1 MYFDAKEF
9 FEECAKQSIT
19 AEIDKIISYQNE
31 KRLNHT
37 IDEIIETE
45 CNVWEEQG
53 DAQDSVEIKER
64 IKNYRVVPKMIEYW
78 VGIDNNYFCCSQ
90 MIDDIAN
97 RLLEGYNA
105 TTLCNIK
112 SLLSKI
118 NDEIFRWIDG
128 NPDPIQKNYL
138 FISKRFEI
146 QNQWYLDQKRQSH
159 TNEQYEEIINIR
171 NTSKKLYNLFFKVA
185 GSNDISTYEPALF
198 GTIRCE
204 NGETL
209 PDLLSIVWTMPSILF
224 LTGVGGSG
232 KTTHLKKLQY
242 DMASLSSDRRQ
253 DNNYQGIDYIPIY
266 ISLSAMSQQKSIKQ
280 YISVNYVI
288 SDNVLSE
295 YILTAVF
302 GNKNSLLGYVFMLDG
317 LNEYRGDIEDLFDEI
332 NAIRRNGNVKFII
345 TSRYSYSD
353 INISSDKLYD
363 ISEAVVEHI
372 SMENACRYFEI
383 DEFPA
388 DYTEKTIELLTTPFY
403 MKICKDSKFVLEA
416 GVNINESL
424 LMYNYLIANSKTHN
438 HYDRIVNGF
447 FPYLCYQSYR
457 NDSVSEVNKS
467 NGMVALSPFN
477 SVFLKDEI
485 ESYLK
490 IFGGELTYDN
500 VESVL
505 LNCSFIRKESSNL
518 IAIYAFKHQNIRD
531 IYAAYYV
538 ACIVWL
544 IVESGNIVDNKY
556 GLEVDMHAEL
566 SDFSNDVA
574 DALLAYEHD
583 KRNFNLNNAYDGK
596 SALFLLHDNNEYCK
610 KLTGSNNLVVLQVL
624 NKISVTREDNIYYAE
639 KFITCYEASN
649 NIELKNALAN
659 MYIFSLCQ
667 MAQHFRIYE
676 DKSIEQFES
685 FERCL
690 KYATKAKEVF
700 DNNSNLHSDGYN
712 HVGKCLN
719 SFMEFILND
728 CDDFSEIENDNSP
741 LVNEAISNLLFAN
754 IVLRECNNKDNK
766 IVSAVSPVLNDAY
779 QAYDSYDKTENPD
792 KRVLNILVLHYVSRA
807 YLAKACLEK
816 SAESL
821 NLMAMILE
829 NNYNVKLRQK
839 IIEKFGIEIAELTE
853 FEDGML
859 ELSYNLYDTASGCPH
874 IVRSYSAQKKA
885 IMLIKNQVNPKD
897 VNKKLEIERDLMIS
911 KRANK
916 PLTEYWYG
924 RYYSDILKNK
934 EMAKSHYECELTK
947 RLQRKGLDSNTK
959 INFALMLVL
968 IELIPYRNI
977 TQEDLDFIKE
987 ILNLNIDS
995 LDSFDIDIS
1004 SCESGLKYELIYII
1018 KCLQE
1023 QKQSI
1028 PKTRIEADKFWVTQ
1042 ETVEENLNRFLENL
1056 GTIINKSEV

>member
-1 MYFDAKEF
+1 MFFVYFDAKELVK
-9 FEECAKQSIT
+9 ERAKQALT
-19 AEIDKIISYQNE
+19 AIKDKIISYQN
-31 KRLNHT
+31 KKQLNDT

-45 CNVWEEQG
+45 CEVWEEQG
-53 DAQDSVEIKER
+53 YAQGLVEIKEK
-64 IKNYRVVPKMIEYW
+64 INNYRVVPKMIEYW
-78 VGIDNNYFCCSQ
+78 VGIENNYSCSSE
-90 MIDDIAN
+90 MIDDLTNRIVTDDTIAIELN
-97 RLLEGYNA
+97 LKTLLN
-105 TTLCNIK
+105 
-112 SLLSKI
+112 KI
-118 NDEIFRWIDG
+118 NDEIFRWIDS
-128 NPDPIQKNYL
+128 NSDPIQKNYL

-146 QNQWYLDQKRQSH
+146 QYQLYIEQQRQFH
-159 TNEQYEEIINIR
+159 ANEQYEEIIKIR
-171 NTSKKLYNLFFKVA
+171 NTSKKLCNLFFQVA
-185 GSNDISTYEPALF
+185 SFNDVSTYESALF
-198 GTIRCE
+198 GTIRCA
-204 NGETL
+204 NGENL
-209 PDLLSIVWTMPSILF
+209 SNLLSIVQTMPSILF

-242 DMASLSSDRRQ
+242 DMASLSPDRRQ
-253 DNNYQGIDYIPIY
+253 DNNCKEIDNIPIY
-266 ISLSAMSQQKSIKQ
+266 VSLSEMSQQKSIKQ

-288 SDNVLSE
+288 PDNVLSE
-295 YILTAVF
+295 DILTAVF
-302 GNKNSLLGYVFMLDG
+302 GNKNSSLGYVFMLDG

-372 SMENACRYFEI
+372 SIENACRYFEI

-403 MKICKDSKFVLEA
+403 MKICKDSKFVFEA

-424 LMYNYLIANSKTHN
+424 LMYNYLIANSKTHK

-477 SVFLKDEI
+477 SKFLSDEI
-485 ESYLK
+485 DSYFN
-490 IFGGELTYDN
+490 ISGFQLTYDN

-538 ACIVWL
+538 ACVVWQ
-544 IVESGNIVDNKY
+544 IVDNKY

-596 SALFLLHDNNEYCK
+596 SASFLLHDNNEYCK

-676 DKSIEQFES
+676 DKSIGQFES

-728 CDDFSEIENDNSP
+728 CDDFSAIENDNFP
-741 LVNEAISNLLFAN
+741 LVKEAISNLLFAN

-766 IVSAVSPVLNDAY
+766 IVSAVSPVLNAAY

-829 NNYNVKLRQK
+829 NNYNVKLCQK

-885 IMLIKNQVNPKD
+885 IMLIKNQVNPED

-934 EMAKSHYECELTK
+934 EMAKSHYECELNK
-947 RLQRKGLDSNTK
+947 RLKRKGLDSNTK
-959 INFALMLVL
+959 INSALMLVL

-995 LDSFDIDIS
+995 LDSFNIEIS

-1018 KCLQE
+1018 KCLKE